1 MSFTY
6 RASASDAGGSVCVGI
21 GACASETGG
30 CCCHNNAAGRGA
42 TYRLE
47 LLPTEEGLPYYKG
60 VEERSAENA
69 GFDMYV
75 VKDYDV
81 VKLAEGLAPTL
92 LDLGTAARMVR
103 VWASGKEE
111 EVHFWLC
118 PRSSIYKTGMVMA
131 NSQGV
136 IDSSYR
142 GGLKG
147 PVWVVAPMPFID
159 AMKESGFKGS
169 RYFQIVAPD
178 MGHISQVRIVD
189 SLPVTERGVGGF
201 GSTGK

>member
-1 MSFTY
+1 MSSF
-6 RASASDAGGSVCVGI
+6 
-21 GACASETGG
+21 
-30 CCCHNNAAGRGA
+30 

-47 LLPTEEGLPYYKG
+47 LLPTEEGAPYYKN
-60 VEERSAENA
+60 VEERSSENA

-75 VKDYDV
+75 VKDYEIV
-81 VKLAEGLAPTL
+81 PLAEGRLPTL

-103 VWASGKEE
+103 VYLNGAEE
-111 EVHFWLC
+111 EVHYWLC
-118 PRSSIYKTGMVMA
+118 PRSSIYKTGMMMA

-136 IDSSYR
+136 IDSAYR
-142 GGLKG
+142 GGLKA
-147 PVWVVAPMPFID
+147 PVWVVAPMPFMD
-159 AMKESGFKGS
+159 AFREGGLKGG

-189 SLPVTERGVGGF
+189 SLPVTVRGEGGF